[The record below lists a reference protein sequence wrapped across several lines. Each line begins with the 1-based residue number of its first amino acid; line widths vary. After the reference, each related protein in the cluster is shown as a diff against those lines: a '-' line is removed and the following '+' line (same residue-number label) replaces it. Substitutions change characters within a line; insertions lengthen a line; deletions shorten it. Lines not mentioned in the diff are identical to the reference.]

1 MSPTMAQNEDIYY
14 QYSDGKSL
22 LHATV
27 VERDQLLRELE
38 AVARAPQGTGEGQK
52 LVRFDVAGA
61 QSLLFELSIKAER
74 IDSLIIQINSYAE
87 RCGMPLVD

>member
-22 LHATV
+22 LHATI

-38 AVARAPQGTGEGQK
+38 AVARAPQRMGEGQK
-52 LVRFDVAGA
+52 LVRFDVARA

-74 IDSLIIQINSYAE
+74 IDSLIIQINSYSE
-87 RCGMPLVD
+87 RCGMPLVE